1 MKKIP
6 MEKVKTLFS
15 LIGAIAIGGL
25 LMSLVN
31 QSPKT
36 GYVNL
41 SKVFEE
47 FTGKKELENKLQQEA
62 QGNQR
67 YLDSLS
73 FDLQNLAR
81 QVGEHSKDNK
91 QLQLLEEKQ
100 NQLNTAKVR
109 IDQYTVNRHQQL
121 TEQVWM
127 QINQYV
133 KDFGTEKEYEYI
145 FGADGAGTLMYGSTN
160 KDLTESIT
168 QYINKKYEG
177 Y

>member
-1 MKKIP
+1 MKKVTNI
-6 MEKVKTLFS
+6 LS

-25 LMSLVN
+25 LMSLVS

-47 FTGKKELENKLQQEA
+47 FSGKKELENKLQLEA
-62 QGNQR
+62 KGNQR

-73 FDLQNLAR
+73 FELQNLAR
-81 QVGEHSKDNK
+81 QVNENSKDSK
-91 QLQLLEEKQ
+91 LLQLMEEKQ
-100 NQLNTAKVR
+100 YQLNTAKAR
-109 IDQYTVNRHQQL
+109 IDQYTINRHQQL

-133 KDFGTEKEYEYI
+133 KDYGAEKEYEYI

-160 KDLTESIT
+160 KNLTENIT

-177 Y
+177 H